1 MAAVFLL
8 LMDPRSF
15 YGLFFHEWAGLLVC
29 LVFVLHLVLDWKFIK
44 VVTVKF
50 FGKLPTKTRINYTL
64 DVLLLVGIIL
74 VIWSGLPIARE
85 IDFSW
90 LGFDRGNMMFWRT
103 MHTSISM
110 IVLVLIGIHLG
121 LHWGWVLAR
130 FKRLR

>member
-1 MAAVFLL
+1 MTAVFLL

-50 FGKLPTKTRINYTL
+50 FGKLPAKTRINYTL
-64 DVLLLVGIIL
+64 DVLLLVGMTL

-90 LGFDRGNMMFWRT
+90 LGFDRGNTMFWRT

-130 FKRLR
+130 FKRP